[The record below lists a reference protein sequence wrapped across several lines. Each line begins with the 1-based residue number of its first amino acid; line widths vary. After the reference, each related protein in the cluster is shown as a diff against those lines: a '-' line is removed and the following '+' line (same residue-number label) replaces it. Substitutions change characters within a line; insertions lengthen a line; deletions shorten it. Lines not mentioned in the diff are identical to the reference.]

1 MPAFFSSLKLKEVC
15 SFQPRHESRIS
26 REFMKA
32 VYTKTLT
39 ETKEDVFRLALSRRI
54 FRDFFFLIY
63 SIVRDTKNRLISSR
77 GLKVNLV
84 ISLYTRAS
92 STRVYPCEMPADHAC
107 KSATEKRAK
116 D

>member
-54 FRDFFFLIY
+54 FPWFFFSNLFHRTRHEKSTY
-63 SIVRDTKNRLISSR
+63 KFSR
-77 GLKVNLV
+77 VKG
-84 ISLYTRAS
+84 
-92 STRVYPCEMPADHAC
+92 
-107 KSATEKRAK
+107 
-116 D
+116 